1 MYVPHG
7 TSLRMG
13 GLGYQ
18 SDAQSSLHISYNSL
32 AEYARTLLDALTQ
45 PYPPYERIGVKVDGE
60 YRQLSTTL
68 LQIENEFYGTIR
80 PNAHHCR
87 RGNDRWR
94 P

>member
-1 MYVPHG
+1 MPHG

-18 SDAQSSLHISYNSL
+18 SDAQIEPAHLLQL
-32 AEYARTLLDALTQ
+32 AGANTRASLLDALTQ

-80 PNAHHCR
+80 PKR
-87 RGNDRWR
+87 TVRGE
-94 P
+94 